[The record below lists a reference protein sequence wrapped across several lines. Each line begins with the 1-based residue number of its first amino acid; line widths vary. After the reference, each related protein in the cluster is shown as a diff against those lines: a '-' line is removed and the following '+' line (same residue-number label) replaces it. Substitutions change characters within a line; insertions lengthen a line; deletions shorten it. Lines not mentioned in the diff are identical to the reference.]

1 MISKTLIV
9 AVGALLI
16 AYFYGRHIKHDEI
29 SDASSEAEELVA
41 AAWEERI
48 IVPVKRFKKVAV
60 GLNANVDLIVRG
72 TELLQ
77 SLGVTPGEKKD
88 HRTVGS
94 IADMQEAFT
103 HYFSKGAAAE
113 RPFTD
118 GPLYKNTVVKAAAT
132 LKSSE
137 WFIGG
142 NAALISQKITSI
154 FPDTQVQLVG
164 PVGPKLKELLNKTI
178 YVPKAS
184 SHEQDE
190 VHLIMEYKRGEKWG
204 AFTAPV
210 ANRFITSYDIANGQ
224 ATMMD
229 TFFASF
235 DEFKPDLVVLSGLN
249 QLEGQGEEFWSKK
262 VFTLGV
268 ALKKLPDSIPVHLEL
283 ASMAEERFLKQ
294 ILDEVLPSVSSVG
307 FNEQEL
313 GFVSH
318 TGGGPHPEIWLRQ
331 PQSQQDKDD
340 DDEQLVPSVSS
351 LGLNEQE
358 ISFASKV
365 GDGPHKEYFDEH
377 ESGKQP
383 EIHKISDMVLWI
395 LQTYGYSKSRPESK
409 LTRVHFHSLTYHIVG
424 VVPNAWGN
432 TASAVAAG
440 TRAAGQQACDTE
452 DLDSVNADLRI
463 PLEFKLTSSSDEKSF
478 DPSEPSSVW
487 KREGYKFAFSPVL
500 VCKNPLKTVGLGDAI
515 SATGLLYSEYNAD
528 FRSKS

>member
-294 ILDEVLPSVSSVG
+294 ILDE
-307 FNEQEL
+307 
-313 GFVSH
+313 
-318 TGGGPHPEIWLRQ
+318 
-331 PQSQQDKDD
+331 
-340 DDEQLVPSVSS
+340 LVPSVSS